1 MTIHLEMFRI
11 PMQFLLRKRSPMP
24 HLFLTVIARL
34 LRNSLQSSM
43 ATLVMLI
50 VVISRSRLLS
60 GLGLFRVPLAAV
72 DILDNDWDTKLSM

>member
-1 MTIHLEMFRI
+1 
-11 PMQFLLRKRSPMP
+11 MP
-24 HLFLTVIARL
+24 LLFLTVIARL

-50 VVISRSRLLS
+50 VVIFRSRLLS

-72 DILDNDWDTKLSM
+72 DILVNDRDTKLSM